1 MRFGEHVMN
10 RLAQRRI
17 VVTGA
22 ASGLGAAIATLF
34 VSEGASV
41 ALLDRDGVG
50 ATAKAKDLSAFAVAA
65 DVTDYA
71 AMQDAA
77 ERVAEKLGGIDGV
90 VNAAGILH
98 LKAFEASEPVD
109 WQKTIAVNL
118 TGPWNVCRATLRYLR
133 NSKAAS
139 IVNIASGLGLRPAPN
154 YSTYATSKGGLIAL
168 TRALAIELA
177 PAIRVNALCPGAV
190 ETPMTASLLSDHAAR
205 AQAVAN
211 YPLARLGT
219 PREIADA
226 ALFLIGSESAFITGV
241 AMPVDGGRALH

>member
-1 MRFGEHVMN
+1 MN
-10 RLAQRRI
+10 RLAGRRI

-34 VSEGASV
+34 VSEGANV
-41 ALLDRDGVG
+41 ALLDRDEAGV
-50 ATAKAKDLSAFAVAA
+50 TAKAKQLATFAVAA

-77 ERVAEKLGGIDGV
+77 ERAARKLGGIDGV
-90 VNAAGILH
+90 LNAAGILQF
-98 LKAFEASEPVD
+98 KAFEASEPVD

-118 TGPWNVCRATLRYLR
+118 TGPWNVCRTTLAHLR
-133 NSKAAS
+133 NSKTAS

-154 YSTYATSKGGLIAL
+154 YSSYAASKGGLIAL
-168 TRALAIELA
+168 TRALAVELA

-190 ETPMTASLLSDHAAR
+190 ETPMTAPLLGDDAAR
-205 AQAVAN
+205 AQAAAN

-219 PREIADA
+219 PTEVADA
-226 ALFLIGSESAFITGV
+226 ALFLIGPESAFISGV
-241 AMPVDGGRALH
+241 ALPVDGGRALH